1 MRISDD
7 ERSGGSMQPPD
18 YRRPRL
24 FLDDDHFAR
33 SAEVERHPGRDSRE
47 PEDLPGVRRIA
58 GEQGDAVRRDTW
70 KVILGGCNPGSAR
83 CAS

>member
-1 MRISDD
+1 VRISND
-7 ERSGGSMQPPD
+7 ERSGGSVQPPD

-33 SAEVERHPGRDSRE
+33 SAEVERHPSRDSRE
-47 PEDLPGVRRIA
+47 PEDLPGVRGIT

-83 CAS
+83 CAG